1 MLLITFAYY
10 FHHFS
15 ISMKDL
21 TVGNEAKLIL
31 TFTIP
36 MLIGNVFQ
44 QLYNVVDTV
53 IVGRY
58 LGNEALAAVGA
69 SFPLIFT
76 LIALIIGVSIGV
88 TVVISQH
95 YGAKNLEEVRKA
107 IETMYIFLFYT
118 SIALTLIGI
127 FSSKYI
133 FQLIDLPEDIIP
145 QAVIFFNIYSA
156 GFVFF
161 FGFQGTSAI
170 LRGLGDSK
178 TPLYFLVVSVLV
190 NIVLDIVFIVVFGW
204 GIEGVAIATVI
215 SQAGAFITIIWYLHR
230 THKLLTFNFFKMRFD
245 YPIFKKS
252 MQIGIPTG
260 LQQTFVAVGMLALYK
275 VVNSFGTSVIAAYSV
290 AMRID
295 SFAALPAMNFS
306 AALSTFVGQNIG
318 ANKLDRVKQGLKATM
333 KLTLLISISVT
344 IITWLFATQIM
355 LLFTKDMAVVEAGKQ
370 YLLIVSSF
378 YVLFSTMF
386 VYNGL
391 LRGAGDTIIP
401 MFITL
406 FALWVIRIP
415 TSFLLAKW
423 FGPVG
428 IWWGIPIAWAIGAS
442 FSYGYYKLGKWK
454 TKSVVKISSTMANS
468 TEN

>member
-1 MLLITFAYY
+1 MTIPTF
-10 FHHFS
+10 
-15 ISMKDL
+15 MKDL
-21 TVGNEAKLIL
+21 TVGNEGKLIL
-31 TFTIP
+31 SFTIP
-36 MLIGNVFQ
+36 MLIGNIFQ
-44 QLYNVVDTV
+44 QLYNVVDSI

-76 LIALIIGVSIGV
+76 LIALIIGVSTGV
-88 TVVISQH
+88 TIIISQY
-95 YGAKNLEEVRKA
+95 YGARNLEQVRKA

-118 SIALTLIGI
+118 SIGITIIGI
-127 FSSKYI
+127 FTSEYI
-133 FQLIDLPEDIIP
+133 FRLIDLPEDIIP
-145 QAVIFFNIYSA
+145 QAVTFFNLYAA
-156 GFVFF
+156 GFIFF

-170 LRGLGDSK
+170 LRGLGDSR

-190 NIVLDIVFIVVFGW
+190 NIVLDIIFIVNFGW

-245 YPIFKKS
+245 YAVFKKS

-275 VVNSFGTSVIAAYSV
+275 VVNVYGTSVIAAYSV

-295 SFAALPAMNFS
+295 SFAVLPAMNFS
-306 AALSTFVGQNIG
+306 AALSSFVGQNIG
-318 ANKLDRVKQGLKATM
+318 ANKPDRVKQGLIATLKM
-333 KLTLLISISVT
+333 TSIISIVVT

-355 LLFTKDMAVVEAGKQ
+355 LMFTNDMAVVEAGKQ
-370 YLLIVSSF
+370 YLYIVSTF
-378 YVLFSTMF
+378 YILFSMMF
-386 VYNGL
+386 VYNGV
-391 LRGAGDTIIP
+391 LRGAGDTVIP

-406 FALWVIRIP
+406 FALWVVRIP
-415 TSFLLAKW
+415 VSFILAKW

-442 FSYGYYKLGKWK
+442 FSYIYYKIGKWK
-454 TKSVVKISSTMANS
+454 TKSVVKSV
-468 TEN
+468 

>member
-1 MLLITFAYY
+1 
-10 FHHFS
+10 
-15 ISMKDL
+15 MKDL
-21 TVGNEAKLIL
+21 TVGNEGKLIL
-31 TFTIP
+31 SFTIP

-44 QLYNVVDTV
+44 QLYNVVDSI

-76 LIALIIGVSIGV
+76 LIALIIGISTGV
-88 TVVISQH
+88 TIIISQY
-95 YGAKNLEEVRKA
+95 YGARNLEQVRKA

-118 SIALTLIGI
+118 SIGITIIGI
-127 FSSKYI
+127 FTSEYI
-133 FQLIDLPEDIIP
+133 FRLIDLPEDIIP
-145 QAVIFFNIYSA
+145 QAVTFFNLYAA
-156 GFVFF
+156 GFIFF

-190 NIVLDIVFIVVFGW
+190 NIVLDIIFIVNFGW

-245 YPIFKKS
+245 YAVFKKS

-275 VVNSFGTSVIAAYSV
+275 VVNVYGTSVIAAYSV

-295 SFAALPAMNFS
+295 SFAVLPAMNFS
-306 AALSTFVGQNIG
+306 AALSSFVGQNIG
-318 ANKLDRVKQGLKATM
+318 ANKPDRVKQGLIATLKM
-333 KLTLLISISVT
+333 TSIISIVVT

-355 LLFTKDMAVVEAGKQ
+355 LMFTNDMAVVEAGKQ
-370 YLLIVSSF
+370 YLYIVSTF
-378 YVLFSTMF
+378 YILFSMMF
-386 VYNGL
+386 VYNGV

-415 TSFLLAKW
+415 ASFTLAKW

-442 FSYGYYKLGKWK
+442 FSYIYYKIGKWK
-454 TKSVVKISSTMANS
+454 TKSIVNPKK
-468 TEN
+468 